1 MNIQKRRGG
10 FYWDGKTPYLS
21 VTTILKCID
30 KPALMYWFGR
40 EVYRAMLIDPSMVER
55 DALAAPYKTSTK
67 AKDRGSTVHSIVEA
81 FKNTGEQI
89 EIVDPAFRGYA
100 TAFYDFMRD
109 FKADLLEQEKT
120 VMSVKL
126 GIAGTL
132 DIYAKIGDLYYLID
146 VKTGKDVYQEAGL
159 QLSAYK
165 AMMVEEGKQVDRL
178 AVLLLETGADN
189 LPTGN
194 YKFQTMTDDIEAF
207 MACKK
212 LYCYLNTEQLLK
224 VGYTS

>member
-1 MNIQKRRGG
+1 MKLEQRRGG

-21 VTTILKCID
+21 VTTILKVIE
-30 KPALMYWFGR
+30 KPALFYWFGR
-40 EVYRAMLIDPSMVER
+40 EVYRAMLIDPSMTER
-55 DALAAPYKTSTK
+55 DALAAPYKVSTK

-81 FKNTGEQI
+81 FKNTGEHI
-89 EIVDPAFRGYA
+89 EGINENFQGYA
-100 TAFYDFMRD
+100 VAFYEFMRD

-120 VMSVKL
+120 VLSVKL

-165 AMMVEEGKQVDRL
+165 AMMIEEGKQVDKL
-178 AVLLLETGADN
+178 AVLLLETGADG
-189 LPTGN
+189 LPTKN

-207 MACKK
+207 MAAKK
-212 LYCYLNTEQLLK
+212 LYTYLNKEQLLK
-224 VGYTS
+224 VGYSV